1 MIALQHRSRVDWCL
15 GKVQLVAAG
24 AIVVFGASL
33 KADVTKVESVPVIA
47 ETLRW
52 MQGSAWA
59 VVVAGPVVVVGVQ
72 WARRRFGSP
81 WAWEAIQKILDEF
94 RNEVFGEFADDPLDH
109 HRVTLFRYRKFS
121 PFISDP
127 RDWCRWLVAV
137 ARSGHLTKLRIR
149 RFRAPDDGEQ
159 CEGVVGRAW
168 RCSGWVIVPKAVQP
182 LPTLNADASDD
193 AITAYASETGVDHEW
208 VRRQLQKGRPLA
220 MSYAALLVRLRGE
233 PWGVLVLD
241 SRCSDRIDVSRLDRF
256 KAYGNLLTPLL
267 ERV

>member
-1 MIALQHRSRVDWCL
+1 LIAIQRRILVDWCL

-24 AIVVFGASL
+24 AVVAFGASL
-33 KADVTKVESVPVIA
+33 KADVTKVESFPVIP
-47 ETLRW
+47 EMLRW

-59 VVVAGPVVVVGVQ
+59 VVVVGPFVVGSVQ

-94 RNEVFGEFADDPLDH
+94 RNEVFGELEADPLDH

-127 RDWCRWLVAV
+127 RDWCHWLVAV
-137 ARSGHLTKLRIR
+137 ARSDHLTKQRIR

-168 RCSGWVIVPKAVQP
+168 RCSSWVIVTAAV
-182 LPTLNADASDD
+182 PTLNANASDD
-193 AITAYASETGVDHEW
+193 EIELYASKTGVDHKW
-208 VRRQLQKGRPLA
+208 VRRQLQKRRPLA
-220 MSYAALLVRLRGE
+220 MSYAALLVRLHGK

-241 SRCSDRIDVSRLDRF
+241 SRRSEIDVSKLERF
-256 KAYGNLLTPLL
+256 KAYGNLLTPLF
-267 ERV
+267 ERI